1 MKTYLVLSGQVK
13 REPGETLLNFWTG
26 FINIQESLNTLD
38 EIVIVGHS
46 WNKEYKGLLES
57 VYGGNFS
64 FSDFSMDKK
73 TNSAIKKINHILQ
86 SKDYIPN
93 FIYMYQSRQF
103 ALKLLSSFE
112 ILEFDRVVL
121 TRYDI
126 GYRFVTPE
134 VSDILIDDNFPR
146 SYIYLPYYREIDEG
160 YGDQWFVFPPLHI
173 ALFQNLYIGII
184 SLLCSQEYYESYTR
198 LWPNAIKKNHVSNLF
213 FYFYKNVVWKIIKFL
228 DDFGKNSI
236 YLWIKKTL
244 VSSIFFI
251 IGPNA
256 EMHAF
261 EGQYFSKHSID
272 ESINTHALLKKYF
285 LDKGVRNQLRFLSN
299 RDITHKF
306 KRVINYK
313 SYNIILNAINVQDI
327 RIKDYLERMK
337 LILYLGNEVNI
348 LVLGD
353 KELDSTLGVCFDFN
367 LKIINLPKDNLQL
380 KEILGD
386 NKVYLY
392 LNVNKKLPNTIN
404 RPYFN
409 SLVHYMIYS
418 KIDIIKLFNGNLSI
432 EFVSNDFPKLAYFKS
447 SKLKAENFYLFSSD
461 YAFYFV
467 KDIETNFYN
476 STNPIGYYG
485 VIHNALEFG
494 ILD

>member
-1 MKTYLVLSGQVK
+1 MKTYIVLSGLVK
-13 REPGETLLNFWTG
+13 RAHEETLLNFWTG

-46 WNKEYKGLLES
+46 WNKEYKELLES

-64 FSDFSMDKK
+64 FSDFSIDEK
-73 TNSAIKKINHILQ
+73 TNSAIKKINNILK
-86 SKDYIPN
+86 SKDHIPN
-93 FIYMYQSRQF
+93 FIYFYQSREI
-103 ALKLLSSFE
+103 ALRLLSSFK
-112 ILEFDRVVL
+112 ILESDRVIL

-134 VSDILIDDNFPR
+134 VSEILIDDNFPR
-146 SYIYLPYYREIDEG
+146 SYIYLPYHRDIDEG
-160 YGDQWFVFPPLHI
+160 YGDQWFVFPSEHI
-173 ALFQNLYIGII
+173 ALFENIFIGII
-184 SLLCSQEYYESYTR
+184 SLLNSQEYFQSYTR
-198 LWPNAIKKNHVSNLF
+198 SWPNAIKKNYVSDLF

-228 DDFGKNSI
+228 DNFGKNSI
-236 YLWIKKTL
+236 YFWIKKTL
-244 VSSIFFI
+244 VSSVFFI
-251 IGPNA
+251 MGANA

-261 EGQYFSKHSID
+261 EGQYFSKHSIE

-285 LDKGVRNQLRFLSN
+285 LDMGVRNQLRFLSN
-299 RDITHKF
+299 RDITNRF

-313 SYNIILNAINVQDI
+313 PYNIILNAISVQDI

-337 LILYLGNEVNI
+337 SILYLGNEVNI
-348 LVLGD
+348 WVLCD
-353 KELDSTLGVCFDFN
+353 KELDSALGFYFDFN

-380 KEILGD
+380 KEILDD

-418 KIDIIKLFNGNLSI
+418 KIDIIKLFNGNFSV

-447 SKLKAENFYLFSSD
+447 SKLKADDFYLFSSY

-467 KDIETNFYN
+467 KELETNFCN

-485 VIHNALEFG
+485 VIHNAIEFG